1 MDHFVG
7 VDLGKFVDPT
17 ALCVLCRSLAIDKQS
32 GLPSRGAR
40 GEPLYT
46 WEARALKRYALG
58 TAYTSIV
65 ADVVRIVQR
74 PELQPYPRL
83 VIDSTGC
90 GAPVAEMFSAA
101 LRNIPSVE
109 MHTVSITSGESFSNV
124 TNLTRVNLVARGVWR
139 VSKSQLIGSIRVVL
153 EQRRFKV
160 SPDPDTGKPIEHAAV
175 LIRELQAFREKLT
188 EAGNTTW
195 EARQGA
201 HDDLILSACL
211 PIFIGSQPWC
221 HMNTMGGLDNSGMRF
236 KPRETTAIDAEQAAV
251 ELAEAEAMKREQEF
265 NEEQQKIDRKRRNR
279 APWEAEPTQA
289 DREAIANCSNPD
301 FWE

>member
-1 MDHFVG
+1 MADHFVG

-32 GLPSRGAR
+32 GLPLKGAR
-40 GEPLYT
+40 GEFLYT
-46 WEARALKRYALG
+46 WEARALKRYPLG

-109 MHTVSITSGESFSNV
+109 LFTVSITSGETFSDV
-124 TNLTRVNLVARGVWR
+124 TNLSRVNVVARGVWR
-139 VSKSQLIGSIRVVL
+139 VSKSQLIGAIRVVL
-153 EQRRFKV
+153 EQRRFRI

-175 LIRELQAFREKLT
+175 LIRELQSFREKIT

-201 HDDLILSACL
+201 HDDLILAACL
-211 PIFIGSQPWC
+211 PIFIGSQPRC
-221 HMNTMGGLDNSGMRF
+221 RMRTIGDHNETALRF
-236 KPRETTAIDAEQAAV
+236 KPRERAALDANSKDIEEQERYA
-251 ELAEAEAMKREQEF
+251 LALDGIGDPAYVAHVEAEYEAEF
-265 NEEQQKIDRKRRNR
+265 WRDPTNPKF
-279 APWEAEPTQA
+279 WEA
-289 DREAIANCSNPD
+289 D
-301 FWE
+301 

>member
-1 MDHFVG
+1 VDHFVV

-32 GLPSRGAR
+32 GLPLRGAR
-40 GEPLYT
+40 GENLYT
-46 WEARALKRYALG
+46 WEARALKRYQIG
-58 TAYTSIV
+58 TPYTAIV

-74 PELQPYPRL
+74 PELQPGPRL
-83 VIDSTGC
+83 VIDSTGV
-90 GAPVAEMFSAA
+90 GAPVAEMFTAA
-101 LRNIPSVE
+101 LQNLPSVE
-109 MHTVSITSGESFSNV
+109 SHFVTITSGENFSNV

-139 VSKSQLIGSIRVVL
+139 VSKAQLIGSIRVVL

-175 LIRELQAFREKLT
+175 LIRELQAFREKIT

-211 PIFIGSQPWC
+211 PVFIGSQPWC
-221 HMNTMGGLDNSGMRF
+221 HMRNPSAADDALRF
-236 KPRETTAIDAEQAAV
+236 KPHESTALDAEQAAL
-251 ELAEAEAMKREQEF
+251 ELERIAEVKREEAE
-265 NEEQQKIDRKRRNR
+265 
-279 APWEAEPTQA
+279 EAERQLA
-289 DREAIANCSNPD
+289 SWQRGRISEEEARNLPWDSLAWGD
-301 FWE
+301 